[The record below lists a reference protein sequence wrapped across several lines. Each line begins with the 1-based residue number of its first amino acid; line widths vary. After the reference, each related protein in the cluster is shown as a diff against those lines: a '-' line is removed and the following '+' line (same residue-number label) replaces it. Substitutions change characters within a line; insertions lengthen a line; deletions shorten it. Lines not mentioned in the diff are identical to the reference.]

1 MGQVYLTLYSKRLIF
16 SNAMQTLFF
25 FESALL
31 TRRIYVS
38 TKTQTRGAARD
49 CALD

>member
-16 SNAMQTLFF
+16 SNANPLF

-38 TKTQTRGAARD
+38 TKTHTRGAARD